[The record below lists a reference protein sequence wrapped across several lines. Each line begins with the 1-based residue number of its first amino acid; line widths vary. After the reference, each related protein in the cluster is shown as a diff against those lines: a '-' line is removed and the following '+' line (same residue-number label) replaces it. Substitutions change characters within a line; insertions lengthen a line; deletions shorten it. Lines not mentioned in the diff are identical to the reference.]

1 MSLVEFE
8 PSEIERLLSILNQR
22 LRKRRLKASIYIVGG
37 AAIAITVPGAAD
49 RRTVDVD
56 AVVSDR
62 AVLEEAE
69 ALAHEEHLP
78 RKWLNNSAAPWIPPR
93 PPRAQAPPRRFGLTV
108 HWAPPEHLLAMKL
121 VAMRPQDSPDIV
133 SLSRQLGLGADAQ
146 EYADL
151 LCTVYDGEDAL
162 QTILN
167 VPYDELETETLRRGE
182 AAVRLMESGFPT

>member
-8 PSEIERLLSILNQR
+8 PSDIERLLELLNQR
-22 LRKRRLKASIYIVGG
+22 LRRRRLKASIYVVGG
-37 AAIAITVPGAAD
+37 AAIAITVPGASD
-49 RRTVDVD
+49 RRTVDID

-69 ALAHEEHLP
+69 ALAQEEHLP
-78 RKWLNNSAAPWIPPR
+78 RHWLNPSAAPWIPPR
-93 PPRAQAPPRRFGLTV
+93 PPRAQAPPRRFGLTI

-121 VAMRPQDSPDIV
+121 VAMRPQDPPDIV

-146 EYADL
+146 EYANL
-151 LCTVYDGEDAL
+151 LSSVYDGEDAL

-167 VPYDELETETLRRGE
+167 VPYDEVDTEALRRGE
-182 AAVRLMESGFPT
+182 AAVRLMESSSR

>member
-1 MSLVEFE
+1 MSLVELE
-8 PSEIERLLSILNQR
+8 RSEIERLLDLLNQR
-22 LRKRRLKASIYIVGG
+22 LRRRRLRASIYVVGG
-37 AAIAITVPGAAD
+37 AAIAITVPGASD

-69 ALAHEEHLP
+69 ALAHEEHLS
-78 RKWLNNSAAPWIPPR
+78 RHWLNPSAAPWIPPR
-93 PPRAQAPPRRFGLTV
+93 PPHAQTPPRRLGLTV

-146 EYADL
+146 EYANL
-151 LCTVYDGEDAL
+151 LVSVYDVEDGL

-167 VPYDELETETLRRGE
+167 VPHDAVDTEALRRGE
-182 AAVRLMESGFPT
+182 AAVRLMESAAR